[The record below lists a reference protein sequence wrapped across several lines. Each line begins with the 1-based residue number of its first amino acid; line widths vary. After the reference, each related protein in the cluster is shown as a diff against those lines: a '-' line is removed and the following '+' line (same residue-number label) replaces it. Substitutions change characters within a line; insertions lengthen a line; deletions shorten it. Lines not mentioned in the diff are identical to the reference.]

1 MTLKEMKI
9 KVFSLIE
16 EYYPELSG
24 LAEDEDVLNKING
37 VVNSIQTDLMKY
49 RKIPANQTITIDDEN
64 ENVITLSETITDLY
78 QLNKIVLKPSAE
90 STILDPYKEYEL
102 IDDDT
107 LEVDPGFRGDI
118 IVYYYKIPAQCQ
130 LTFDSDTERDA
141 YDEEFEFDIDTPLL
155 EIMPYGIA
163 RDLLRLDMISSYGSY
178 FERTYNELKSQ
189 IDSRRTKGIISFV
202 GGIDI

>member
-49 RKIPANQTITIDDEN
+49 RKLPANQTITIDEAD

-78 QLNKIVLKPSAE
+78 QLNKIVLKPSTEAVIGSE
-90 STILDPYKEYEL
+90 ENYEL

-130 LTFDSDTERDA
+130 LTFTSDTERDA

-189 IDSRRTKGIISFV
+189 IDPRRTKGIVSFV

>member
-49 RKIPANQTITIDDEN
+49 RKIPANQTITIDAEN
-64 ENVITLSETITDLY
+64 ENVITLSKTITDIY
-78 QLNKIVLKPSAE
+78 QTNKIILKPTLE
-90 STILDPYKEYEL
+90 TMNKDYEF

-107 LEVDPGFRGDI
+107 LEVDPGFRGDV

-130 LTFDSDTERDA
+130 LTFNSDAERDA
-141 YDEEFEFDIDTPLL
+141 YDEEFKFDIDTPLL

-178 FERTYNELKSQ
+178 FERTYNELKLQ
-189 IDSRRTKGIISFV
+189 IDSRRTKGMISFV

>member
-1 MTLKEMKI
+1 MTLKDMKI

-24 LAEDEDVLNKING
+24 LAEDEDVKNKING

-49 RKIPANQTITIDDEN
+49 RKLPANQTITIDESD
-64 ENVITLSETITDLY
+64 ENVITLSETISDIY
-78 QLNKIVLKPSAE
+78 QLNKIVLNPE
-90 STILDPYKEYEL
+90 SVGMSVEYEL
-102 IDDDT
+102 VDDDT
-107 LEVDPGFRGDI
+107 LEVDPDFRGTI
-118 IVYYYKIPAQCQ
+118 QVYYYKIPAQCQ
-130 LTFDSDTERDA
+130 LTFDSDAQRDA
-141 YDEEFEFDIDTPLL
+141 YDESFEFDIDTPLL

-189 IDSRRTKGIISFV
+189 IDPRRTKGIVSFV

>member
-49 RKIPANQTITIDDEN
+49 RKLPANQTITIDDAD

-90 STILDPYKEYEL
+90 AVVGSEEKYEL

-130 LTFDSDTERDA
+130 LTFDSDAERDA

-178 FERTYNELKSQ
+178 FERTYNELKAQ
-189 IDSRRTKGIISFV
+189 IDSRRTKGMISFV

>member
-1 MTLKEMKI
+1 MTLKDMKI

-49 RKIPANQTITIDDEN
+49 RKLPANQTITIDEAD
-64 ENVITLSETITDLY
+64 ENVITLSETISDIY
-78 QLNKIVLKPSAE
+78 QLNKIVLNPE
-90 STILDPYKEYEL
+90 SVGMSVEYEL
-102 IDDDT
+102 VDDDT

-118 IVYYYKIPAQCQ
+118 QVYYYKIPAQCQ
-130 LTFDSDTERDA
+130 LTFDSDTERDT

-178 FERTYNELKSQ
+178 FEKTYNELKSQ
-189 IDSRRTKGIISFV
+189 IDPRRTKGIVSFV